1 MVSKNIIM
9 KRSDI
14 TTAQVL
20 RACHAF
26 HQGGED
32 RTPLQILIEEYGA
45 PEKVAYSAMERE
57 ENKGFVECGVSLRT
71 SWVTP
76 KGYEFLETCG

>member
-1 MVSKNIIM
+1 M

-26 HQGGED
+26 HQIPGGDD
-32 RTPLQILIEEYGA
+32 RTPLQLLMKEYGA
-45 PEKVAYSAMERE
+45 HEKVAYSAMERE
-57 ENKGFVECGVSLRT
+57 MNKGFIECGVSVRT
-71 SWVTP
+71 AWVTP
-76 KGYEFLETCG
+76 EGYEFLETCG